1 MKVQDTTA
9 PVIVPHDDVTEEATG
24 PNGANVD
31 YTSPATSDA
40 VDGNGTAD
48 CLPASGSTFE
58 LGDSTVTCTA
68 QDAAGKQAT
77 PSTFQ
82 VTVEDTTRPTLDLPD
97 DIIEEATG
105 PNGNV
110 VTYDATASDLVDS
123 SVNVDCSPASG
134 SMFPIR
140 TTTVDCLA
148 TDVAGNESTGSFTVK
163 VQDTIAPTGI
173 QFTGNIN
180 DGDSFYFGDVPAEPT
195 CTATDGGSGLQSC
208 VVSGHS
214 TDVGTH
220 TLTATAT
227 DKAGNSV
234 TKEITYTVKAW
245 TFEGFYQPVDMNG
258 VYNTVKG
265 GSTVPFKFELFEGT
279 TELTDT
285 AYFSQPLQ
293 ATMIS
298 CSTGVTEDVI
308 ELTATGATSLRYDTT
323 GGQFIYNWKTPTGA
337 GSCYKVTI
345 TADDGSSQT
354 AFFKLK

>member
-1 MKVQDTTA
+1 MATDAAGNPAEGDFDVKVQDTTA

-24 PNGANVD
+24 PDGANVD
-31 YTSPATSDA
+31 YTSPVTSDA
-40 VDGNGTAD
+40 VDGNSTAN
-48 CLPASGSTFE
+48 CSPASGSTFE
-58 LGDSTVTCTA
+58 LGDTTVTCTA
-68 QDAAGKQAT
+68 QDAAGNQAT
-77 PSTFQ
+77 PSTFE
-82 VTVEDTTRPTLDLPD
+82 VTVEDTIRPTD
-97 DIIEEATG
+97 
-105 PNGNV
+105 
-110 VTYDATASDLVDS
+110 
-123 SVNVDCSPASG
+123 
-134 SMFPIR
+134 
-140 TTTVDCLA
+140 
-148 TDVAGNESTGSFTVK
+148 
-163 VQDTIAPTGI
+163 I
-173 QFTGNIN
+173 QFVGNIN